1 MHRYDRAILDE
12 IHIGCLL
19 VPICTW
25 LILLSMALSI
35 PVQNHKVGV
44 RYALPDPCATPLK
57 SVTWHSGR
65 ICEFV
70 VVDVVWGVEVN

>member
-1 MHRYDRAILDE
+1 MHRYEMAFLDE
-12 IHIGCLL
+12 IHIGWLF

-25 LILLSMALSI
+25 LILISMALSI

-44 RYALPDPCATPLK
+44 RNELPNPCDTHHN

-65 ICEFV
+65 LCEFAG
-70 VVDVVWGVEVN
+70 VDSVGVLK